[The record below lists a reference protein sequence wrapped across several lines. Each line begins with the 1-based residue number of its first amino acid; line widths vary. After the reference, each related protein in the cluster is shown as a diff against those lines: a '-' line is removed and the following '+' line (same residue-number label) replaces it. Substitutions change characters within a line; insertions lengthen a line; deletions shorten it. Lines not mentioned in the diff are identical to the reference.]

1 MKTLLKILI
10 PIAFIIVG
18 FSWIARFNSNPVYY
32 DHTGQL
38 TTNQVRIWSDTLTP
52 ATANGQSINI
62 ASAGFSTIKSI
73 TVTPQLN
80 TATVGSMPIVIVK
93 SFTTSAIV
101 VNILTQNSSTVTI
114 LGISVLSGA
123 PLQFAASTSG
133 MVLHITVQGN

>member
-1 MKTLLKILI
+1 MKNFLAIFVTIALIIL
-10 PIAFIIVG
+10 G
-18 FSWIARFNSNPVYY
+18 FSWIERFNSNPVYY

-52 ATANGQSINI
+52 TTANGQSINI
-62 ASAGFSTIKSI
+62 SSAGFSTIKSI
-73 TVTPQLN
+73 TVTTQLN

-101 VNILTQNSSTVTI
+101 VNILTQNNSTVTI

-123 PLQFAASTSG
+123 PLQFAASTTG
-133 MVLHITVQGN
+133 IVLHITVQGN